1 MLIGRNINHRSGKKW
16 KSLGTE
22 GSNAKCRL
30 LGLFGCNLLHRFHV
44 LVCFIFFVSLLIL
57 WFENGQGDVDSQCW
71 ERRLKRTAV
80 EVLVSVILRFLTF
93 ASRWLKTVGIK
104 FN

>member
-1 MLIGRNINHRSGKKW
+1 MLIGRNINHRIGKKW

-30 LGLFGCNLLHRFHV
+30 LGLFGCNLLHRFRV

-57 WFENGQGDVDSQCW
+57 WFENGRGDVDSQCW
-71 ERRLKRTAV
+71 EKRLKRTAV